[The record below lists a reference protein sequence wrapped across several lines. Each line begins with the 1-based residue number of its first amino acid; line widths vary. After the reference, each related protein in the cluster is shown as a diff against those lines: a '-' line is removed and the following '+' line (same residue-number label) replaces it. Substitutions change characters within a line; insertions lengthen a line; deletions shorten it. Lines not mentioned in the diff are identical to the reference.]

1 MNFSIK
7 QFRFRLATLLG
18 VLALACIVLAFPRMR
33 LSYLCWA
40 MSNNDITSLAEGGV
54 RVQCE
59 GSARTIVDDYGL
71 AARSALKSM
80 LSDPDRFVAAHFA
93 LTEITGVKTGGTLT
107 LGPPPNTGTANKLV
121 YHVDAARKLSFNLDD
136 NHHLSEWWITTVGN
150 HTGIQIWDEENEKM
164 VWYNEYRQ

>member
-1 MNFSIK
+1 
-7 QFRFRLATLLG
+7 
-18 VLALACIVLAFPRMR
+18 
-33 LSYLCWA
+33 
-40 MSNNDITSLAEGGV
+40 MSNNDITRLAEGGV

-80 LSDPDRFVAAHFA
+80 LSDPDRFVAAHSA

-107 LGPPPNTGTANKLV
+107 LGPAPNTGTANKLV
-121 YHVDAARKLSFNLDD
+121 YHVDAARKLSFNLGD

-164 VWYNEYRQ
+164 VWHNEYRQ